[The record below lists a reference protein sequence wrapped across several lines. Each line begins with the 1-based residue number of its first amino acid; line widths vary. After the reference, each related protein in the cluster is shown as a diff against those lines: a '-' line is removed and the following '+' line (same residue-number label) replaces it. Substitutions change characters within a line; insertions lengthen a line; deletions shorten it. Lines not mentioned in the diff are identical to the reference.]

1 MGDLAH
7 ERRRFVVHLDLV
19 QAWDS
24 SWSQRC
30 TTHATVVFH
39 ELTVLALPGHQARPV
54 IVTVSLVD
62 DAMRCLPCSFEV
74 ITNSFQA
81 VAACLFKTHDILLG
95 NLSS

>member
-1 MGDLAH
+1 MGDLTH

-19 QAWDS
+19 QARNG
-24 SWSQRC
+24 SWPHRC
-30 TTHATVVFH
+30 ATHAAVVFH
-39 ELTVLALPGHQARPV
+39 ELTVLALPGHQASTV

-62 DAMRCLPCSFEV
+62 DAMRSLPCSFEV

-81 VAACLFKTHDILLG
+81 VAACLIKTYDVLLD